1 MSSHTGHHAPFARVE
16 DEALITG
23 RGRYIADA
31 HQPGMLYAAFVRSP
45 HAAARI
51 VSVDIAQAKSSPGVT
66 AVLTA
71 ADIEKAGIGSISNH
85 PPVPGGRDGKPLAMP
100 FRPTL
105 AGERVTHVGEPIVAV
120 IAETE
125 LAALDGAERVE
136 VEYESLPAVT
146 DVRDAV
152 KPDAPQ
158 VHRDVP
164 GNIAIDWAGP
174 AADPAASEKA
184 VNEAFA
190 TAAHVARITLVNQ
203 RLVVASLETRG
214 GTAWHDAQTGITTL
228 RTCSQGAGTIRDA
241 LATFLKS
248 DKDKIRVLTEDVGG
262 AFGMKTG
269 VYPEYTALI
278 VAARL
283 TGKPVHWMSSRSE
296 AFSSDNQG
304 RDGVTEGQLALDER
318 GKFLA
323 LRVRHLAN
331 MGAYM
336 TYAGARLATYNFSR
350 CFPTVYRVPHIDASV
365 RCVFAHTTPTGPYRG
380 AGRPEANYLM
390 ERLVEEAARVTGVDR
405 MTLRKRNFI
414 PRSAMPYKTD
424 VQTTYDSGEFPAI
437 FEKALA
443 LADYAGFKK
452 RKREAAKRGKYRG
465 FGVSCFLEHSGGVPT
480 EGALLAFP
488 GGENLVIALGVQ
500 STGQGHAT
508 VYPRLVAQKLGIP
521 VSQVTHRHGDSS
533 LEIKG
538 GPAVASRSTITAG
551 SATVKAI
558 ETMLVKAKSIAA
570 HVLEAAES
578 DIVYRSGLFEVAGTD
593 RMIPLFTLAE
603 RASEM
608 KKRGEIPEDLDT
620 KVSIDTP
627 QTFPNGCHIAEIEID
642 PDTGH
647 ADLVAYCAVDDAG
660 NVLDH
665 TLVEGQIHG
674 GLAQGLGQALL
685 ERAVYEDGSG
695 QLITGSFMDYA
706 MPRAH
711 HMPPVLRTQDHPVPA
726 TTNPLGVK
734 GVGEAGTTASIA
746 AIMNAIGDAIP
757 NGAADHMDMPATPEK
772 IWAACRKAK
781 A

>member
-1 MSSHTGHHAPFARVE
+1 MSSHTDHSPFARVE

-31 HQPGMLYAAFVRSP
+31 PQPGMLYAAFVRSP

-51 VSVDIAQAKSSPGVT
+51 VSVDIEAAKSSPGVI
-66 AVLTA
+66 AVLAA

-85 PPVPGGRDGKPLAMP
+85 PPVPGAKDGRPLAMP
-100 FRPTL
+100 YRPTL
-105 AGERVTHVGEPIVAV
+105 AGERVSHVGEPVVAV
-120 IAETE
+120 IAQSD
-125 LAALDGAERVE
+125 LAALDGAELVN

-152 KPDAPQ
+152 KPGAPQ
-158 VHRDVP
+158 VHKDVP
-164 GNIAIDWAGP
+164 GNVAIDWAGP

-184 VNEAFA
+184 VNDAFA
-190 TAAHVARITLVNQ
+190 KAAHVARVTVVNQ
-203 RLVVASLETRG
+203 RLVVAAMEPRG
-214 GTAWHDAQTGITTL
+214 ATAWHDAAANLTTL
-228 RTCSQGAGTIRDA
+228 RTCSQGAGVIRDA
-241 LATFLKS
+241 LANFLKCE
-248 DKDKIRVLTEDVGG
+248 KGQIRVLTEDVGG

-278 VAARL
+278 AAARI
-283 TGKPVHWMSSRSE
+283 TGKPVHWMSTRSE
-296 AFSSDNQG
+296 AFSTDNQG
-304 RDGVTEGQLALDER
+304 RDGVTDGELALDER

-350 CFPTVYRVPHIDASV
+350 CFPTVYRVPRIDASV
-365 RCVFAHTTPTGPYRG
+365 RCVFTHSTPTGPYRG

-390 ERLVEEAARVTGVDR
+390 ERLVEEAARVTGIDR
-405 MTLRKRNFI
+405 VALRKRNFI

-424 VQTTYDSGEFPAI
+424 VQTTYDSGEFPAV
-437 FEKALA
+437 FEKALT

-465 FGVSCFLEHSGGVPT
+465 FGISCFLEHSGGVPT
-480 EGALLAFP
+480 EGALLEFP
-488 GGENLVIALGVQ
+488 GGEKLVIALGVQ

-508 VYPRLVAQKLGIP
+508 VYPRLVAEKLGILP
-521 VSQVTHRHGDSS
+521 SQVIHRHGDSFF
-533 LEIKG
+533 EIKG

-551 SATVKAI
+551 TATVRAV
-558 ETMLVKAKSIAA
+558 ETMLAKAKTIAA
-570 HVLEAAES
+570 QVLEAAES
-578 DIVYRSGLFEVAGTD
+578 DIIYRTGVFEVVGTD

-603 RASEM
+603 RASDM
-608 KKRGEIPEDLDT
+608 KKRGELPENLDT
-620 KVSIDTP
+620 KVAVDTP

-647 ADLVAYCAVDDAG
+647 AELIAYCAVDDAG

-674 GLAQGLGQALL
+674 GLAQGLGQALF

-695 QLITGSFMDYA
+695 QLVTGSFMDYA

-711 HMPPVLRTQDHPVPA
+711 HMPPVLKTEDHAVPA

-746 AIMNAIGDAIP
+746 AIMNAIADAIP
-757 NGAADHMDMPATPEK
+757 NGAADHMDMPATVEK

>member
-1 MSSHTGHHAPFARVE
+1 MSSHSGHSVFARVE

-31 HQPGMLYAAFVRSP
+31 PQPGMLYAAFVRSP

-51 VSVDIAQAKSSPGVT
+51 TSVDIDAAESSPGVI

-71 ADIEKAGIGSISNH
+71 ADIGKAGIGSISNH

-100 FRPTL
+100 YRPTL
-105 AGERVTHVGEPIVAV
+105 AGARVTHVGEPVVAV

-125 LAALDGAERVE
+125 LSGLDGAELVN
-136 VEYESLPAVT
+136 VEYDSLPAVT

-152 KPDAPQ
+152 KPGAPQ
-158 VHRDVP
+158 VHGDVP
-164 GNIAIDWAGP
+164 GNIAIDWLGP

-184 VNEAFA
+184 VNDAFA
-190 TAAHVARITLVNQ
+190 KAAHVARLVLVNQ
-203 RLVVASLETRG
+203 RLVVAAMEPRG
-214 GTAWHDAQTGITTL
+214 ATAWHDAATNVTTL
-228 RTCSQGAGTIRDA
+228 RTCSQGAGPMRDA
-241 LATFLKS
+241 LANFLKCE
-248 DKDKIRVLTEDVGG
+248 KGQIRVLTEDVGG

-278 VAARL
+278 AAARL
-283 TGKPVHWMSSRSE
+283 TGKPVHWMSTRSE
-296 AFSSDNQG
+296 AFSTDNQG
-304 RDGVTEGQLALDER
+304 RDGVTDGELALDAR

-336 TYAGARLATYNFSR
+336 TYAGARLATYNFAR
-350 CFPTVYRVPHIDASV
+350 CFPTVYRVPHLDVSV
-365 RCVFAHTTPTGPYRG
+365 RCVFTHSTPTGPYRG
-380 AGRPEANYLM
+380 AGRPEANYVM
-390 ERLVEEAARVTGVDR
+390 ERLVEEAARVTGIDR
-405 MTLRKRNFI
+405 VALRKRNLI
-414 PRSAMPYKTD
+414 PRSAMPYKTA
-424 VQTTYDSGEFPAI
+424 VQTTYDSGEFPAV
-437 FEKALA
+437 FEKALT
-443 LADYAGFKK
+443 LANYAGFKK
-452 RKREAAKRGKYRG
+452 RKREAARRGRYRG
-465 FGVSCFLEHSGGVPT
+465 FGISCFLEHSGGVPT
-480 EGALLAFP
+480 EGALLEFP
-488 GGENLVIALGVQ
+488 GGEKLVIALGVQ

-508 VYPRLVAQKLGIP
+508 VYPRLVAEKLGIP
-521 VSQVTHRHGDSS
+521 ASQVVHRHGDSFF
-533 LEIKG
+533 EIKG

-551 SATVKAI
+551 SATLRAV
-558 ETMLVKAKSIAA
+558 ETMLAKAKTIAA
-570 HVLEAAES
+570 QALEAAET
-578 DIVYRSGLFEVAGTD
+578 DIIYRSGLFEVVGTD

-608 KKRGEIPEDLDT
+608 KKRGEIADNLDT
-620 KVSIDTP
+620 KVAVDTP

-647 ADLVAYCAVDDAG
+647 AELISYCAVDDAG

-685 ERAVYEDGSG
+685 ERAVYENGSG
-695 QLITGSFMDYA
+695 QLVTGSFMDYA

-711 HMPPVLRTQDHPVPA
+711 HMPPVLKTEDHAVPA

-746 AIMNAIGDAIP
+746 AIMNAIGDAVP

-772 IWAACRKAK
+772 IWAACRKARM
-781 A
+781 

>member
-1 MSSHTGHHAPFARVE
+1 MTSAHSPAPFARVE

-31 HQPGMLYAAFVRSP
+31 PQPGMLYAAFVRSP

-51 VSVDIAQAKSSPGVT
+51 TSVDIAQAQSSPGVI

-71 ADIEKAGIGSISNH
+71 ADVEKAGVGSISSH
-85 PPVPGGRDGKPLAMP
+85 PPVPGGRDGKPLALP

-105 AGERVTHVGEPIVAV
+105 AGERVSHVGEPVVAV
-120 IAETE
+120 IADSE
-125 LAALDGAERVE
+125 LAALDGAELVT
-136 VEYESLPAVT
+136 VDYEPLPAVT
-146 DVRDAV
+146 DVREATRAG
-152 KPDAPQ
+152 APQ
-158 VHRDVP
+158 VHGDVP

-174 AADPAASEKA
+174 AANPAASEKA
-184 VNEAFA
+184 VNDAFA
-190 TAAHVARITLVNQ
+190 KAAHVARLTVVNQ
-203 RLVVASLETRG
+203 RLIVAAMEPRG
-214 GTAWHDAQTGITTL
+214 ATAWHDGATNVTTL
-228 RTCSQGAGTIRDA
+228 RTCSQGAGTMRDA
-241 LATFLKS
+241 LANFLKCE
-248 DKDKIRVLTEDVGG
+248 KGQIRVLTEDVGG

-278 VAARL
+278 AAARL

-296 AFSSDNQG
+296 AFSTDNQG
-304 RDGVTEGQLALDER
+304 RDGVTEGELALDER

-365 RCVFAHTTPTGPYRG
+365 RCVFTHTTPTGPYRG

-390 ERLVEEAARVTGVDR
+390 ERLVEEAAGVTGIDR
-405 MTLRKRNFI
+405 VTLRKRNLI

-424 VQTTYDSGEFPAI
+424 VQTTYDSGEFPAV
-437 FEKALA
+437 FEKAMT

-452 RKREAAKRGKYRG
+452 RKREAARRGKYRG

-480 EGALLAFP
+480 EGALIEFP
-488 GGENLVIALGVQ
+488 GGEKLVIALGVQ

-508 VYPRLVAQKLGIP
+508 VFPRLVAGKLGIQ
-521 VSQVTHRHGDSS
+521 VSQVAHRHGDST

-538 GPAVASRSTITAG
+538 GPSVASRSTITAG
-551 SATVKAI
+551 TAAVRAI
-558 ETMLVKAKSIAA
+558 EAMLAKGKTIAA
-570 HVLEAAES
+570 RVMEAAES
-578 DIVYRSGLFEVAGTD
+578 DIIYRSGLFEVVGTD

-608 KKRGEIPEDLDT
+608 KKRGEIAEDLDT
-620 KVSIDTP
+620 KVAVDTP

-647 ADLVAYCAVDDAG
+647 ADLVGYCAVDDAG

-674 GLAQGLGQALL
+674 GLAQGLGQALY
-685 ERAVYEDGSG
+685 EQAVYENGSG
-695 QLITGSFMDYA
+695 QLMTGSFMDYA

-711 HMPPVLRTQDHPVPA
+711 HMPPVLKTEDHAVPA

-746 AIMNAIGDAIP
+746 AIMNAIADAIP

-781 A
+781 S